1 MNTETNN
8 PSSENELTKEVASL
22 FESLKHVN
30 EDGVEYWSAR
40 ELYPYLGYTQWR
52 RFEDAIERAK
62 ESCES
67 ASQPIEEH
75 FAGAGKTSK
84 MPKGGGRD
92 LVDIH
97 LTRYACYLVA
107 QNGDPRKTEIAQAQT
122 YFAIQTR
129 YAEIQQMEAYQAL
142 TSEESKRLFLREEL
156 RKHNSKLADA
166 AHNAGVITPLDYAV
180 FQNFG
185 YRGLYNGLTAKGIHE
200 KKGLKKGQDILDHMG
215 STELAANLFR
225 STQTEEKIRKENI
238 QGKANANNAHYEVG
252 KEVRA
257 AIQRIGGTMPEEL
270 PPAEDIKKLERRVA
284 SEEKKIEKASSKLP
298 KKK

>member
-40 ELYPYLGYTQWR
+40 ELYPYLGYARWQ
-52 RFEDAIERAK
+52 RFEEAIDRAK
-62 ESCES
+62 ESCKS
-67 ASQPIEEH
+67 ASQPIEAH
-75 FAGAGKTSK
+75 FTDAGKTFP
-84 MPKGGGRD
+84 MPKGGTNEKKD
-92 LVDIH
+92 VL

-142 TSEESKRLFLREEL
+142 TSEESKRIFLREEL

-180 FQNFG
+180 FQNYG
-185 YRGLYNGLTAKGIHE
+185 YRGLYNGLTAKGIHK

-252 KEVRA
+252 KEVRNT
-257 AIQRIGGTMPEEL
+257 IQRIGGTMPEDL

-284 SEEKKIEKASSKLP
+284 SEEKKIEKGAR
-298 KKK
+298 

>member
-1 MNTETNN
+1 MKTETNN
-8 PSSENELTKEVASL
+8 PSPGNELTKEVASL
-22 FESLKHVN
+22 FESLKHIN
-30 EDGVEYWSAR
+30 ENGVEYWSAR
-40 ELYPYLGYTQWR
+40 ELYPHLGYTQWR

-62 ESCES
+62 ESCKS

-75 FAGAGKTSK
+75 FAGAGKIVKAGFATK
-84 MPKGGGRD
+84 TKADVYM
-92 LVDIH
+92 
-97 LTRYACYLVA
+97 TRYACYLVA
-107 QNGDPRKTEIAQAQT
+107 QNGDSRKTEIAQAQT

-129 YAEIQQMEAYQAL
+129 YAEIQQMEAYQSL

-225 STQTEEKIRKENI
+225 STQTEEKIRRENI
-238 QGKANANNAHYEVG
+238 QRKADANNAHYEVG

-284 SEEKKIEKASSKLP
+284 SEEKKPNPSISRG
-298 KKK
+298 

>member
-8 PSSENELTKEVASL
+8 PSSGYELTKEVASL
-22 FESLKHVN
+22 FESLKHIN

-40 ELYPYLGYTQWR
+40 ELYPHLGYARWQ
-52 RFEDAIERAK
+52 RFEEIIEKAK
-62 ESCES
+62 EACKSV
-67 ASQPIEEH
+67 SQRIEDH
-75 FAGAGKTSK
+75 FTDVGKIVKAGVATK
-84 MPKGGGRD
+84 PKAD
-92 LVDIH
+92 VYM
-97 LTRYACYLVA
+97 TRYACYLVA

-129 YAEIQQMEAYQAL
+129 YAEIQQMEAYQSL
-142 TSEESKRLFLREEL
+142 TSEESKRIFLREEL

-238 QGKANANNAHYEVG
+238 QGKANANDAHYEVG

-257 AIQRIGGTMPEEL
+257 AIQRIGGTMPEDL
-270 PPAEDIKKLERRVA
+270 PPAEDIKKIERRVT
-284 SEEKKIEKASSKLP
+284 SEEKKSEKSSAKLP
-298 KKK
+298 GKQ

>member
-1 MNTETNN
+1 MG
-8 PSSENELTKEVASL
+8 NELTKEVASL
-22 FESLKHVN
+22 FESLKHIN

-40 ELYPYLGYTQWR
+40 ELYPHLGYARWQ
-52 RFEDAIERAK
+52 RFEETVEKAK
-62 ESCES
+62 EACKS
-67 ASQPIEEH
+67 ASQRVEDH
-75 FAGAGKTSK
+75 FTDVGKIVKAGVSTKTK
-84 MPKGGGRD
+84 ADVHM
-92 LVDIH
+92 
-97 LTRYACYLVA
+97 TRYACYLVA
-107 QNGDPRKTEIAQAQT
+107 QNGDPRKREIAQAQT

-129 YAEIQQMEAYQAL
+129 YAEIQQMEAYQTL
-142 TSEESKRLFLREEL
+142 TSEDSKRLFLREEL

-185 YRGLYNGLTAKGIHE
+185 YRGLYNGLTAKGIQE
-200 KKGLKKGQDILDHMG
+200 KKGLKKGQDILNHMG

-225 STQTEEKIRKENI
+225 ATQTEEKIRKENI
-238 QGKANANNAHYEVG
+238 KGKANANNAHFEVG

-284 SEEKKIEKASSKLP
+284 SEVKNTEKPGTKLP
-298 KKK
+298 SKK

>member
-8 PSSENELTKEVASL
+8 PSAGNELTKEVASL

-40 ELYPYLGYTQWR
+40 ELYPYLGYARWQ
-52 RFEDAIERAK
+52 RFEEAIDRAK
-62 ESCES
+62 ESCKS
-67 ASQPIEEH
+67 ASQRVEEH
-75 FAGAGKTSK
+75 FTNAGKIVKAGVATK
-84 MPKGGGRD
+84 PKAD
-92 LVDIH
+92 VH
-97 LTRYACYLVA
+97 MTRYACYLVA

-129 YAEIQQMEAYQAL
+129 YAEIQQMEAYQSL

-225 STQTEEKIRKENI
+225 STQTEEKIRRENI

-270 PPAEDIKKLERRVA
+270 PPAEDIKKLERRVT
-284 SEEKKIEKASSKLP
+284 SEEKKIEKTS
-298 KKK
+298 